1 MYDRAMTTVHVDGC
15 DIAYEVSGS
24 GPPMLMPIG
33 LGGVGR
39 GWGSVVEMLAADFT
53 TIVPDHRGTGASGRP
68 DHGYTIEQHA
78 IDMVAVLDAVGCGP
92 AHIVGS
98 STGGAIA
105 QQMAVDHGDHVQSIA
120 IVDSWARADD
130 YFTHQFQ
137 TRKQLLL
144 ETDSRTYA
152 AASALVLFSAEFIR
166 DSMDTVR
173 SWIEISSSKA
183 PEPELFAKRI
193 DMIMAFDVLDR
204 LPEID
209 VPTLVIVGSGDT
221 CTPPYFSDQLAE
233 QIPGAVLEIL
243 DGGHLIYKEAPD
255 AFVSAIRRFA
265 LDS

>member
-1 MYDRAMTTVHVDGC
+1 MYDRSMPTVHVDGC

-24 GPPMLMPIG
+24 GPPMVMPIG

-39 GWGSVVEMLAADFT
+39 GWGPVVEMLAADFT

-68 DHGYTIEQHA
+68 DHGYSIEQHA
-78 IDMVAVLDAVGCGP
+78 IDMVAVLEAVRCGP

-105 QQMAVDHGDHVQSIA
+105 QQMALDHADHVRSIA
-120 IVDSWARADD
+120 VVDSWAKADD
-130 YFTHQFQ
+130 FFLHQFQ

-144 ETDSRTYA
+144 ETGSKTYA
-152 AASALVLFSAEFIR
+152 AASALVLFSPEFFR
-166 DSMDTVR
+166 DSMDTIQA
-173 SWIEISSSKA
+173 WIDVSSSKA

-193 DMIMAFDVLDR
+193 DMIMAFDVFDR

-221 CTPPYFSDQLAE
+221 CTPPYFSEQLAE
-233 QIPGAVLEIL
+233 HIPGAVLEVL
-243 DGGHLIYKEAPD
+243 AGGHLIYKEAPE
-255 AFVSAIRRFA
+255 AFVSTIRSFA
-265 LDS
+265 LAS